1 MARRPLCL
9 CGHSWSCHRGAEHT
23 RHRRGEC
30 KAVVPTA
37 PAVFESGG
45 ALVHEPCGCAV
56 YEPQDVAEPA
66 VIPAG
71 AFTTT
76 AFLE

>member
-30 KAVVPTA
+30 RVAVPTFVVGQDA
-37 PAVFESGG
+37 DLKA
-45 ALVHEPCGCAV
+45 AHEPCGCAV

-71 AFTTT
+71 AFTST